1 MKIYLSNKSSVVSN
15 SDYQKIIKSINV
27 YLVGLCKDWELTPIQ
42 VFNSIQPLNG
52 NTLPNTIFILDD
64 TDDASALG
72 YHYEE
77 DGNAVGRVFA
87 KTILNY
93 GGVVLYKD
101 PYTMTVAQCVCHE
114 IFELIG
120 NPVINKWFMD
130 NSGILWAGE
139 LCDAVQGN
147 IYLSNIPGNGRV
159 GLSDY
164 VLPNY
169 FNADMRRG
177 PFNKMNTLSRPFQI
191 DDYGYAIK
199 LENGDF
205 VPVFGSK
212 CPQSRV
218 GDVNEDV
225 SEMKMKFGF

>member
-1 MKIYLSNKSSVVSN
+1 MKVYVSN
-15 SDYQKIIKSINV
+15 RSTVVTNEQLKKMIKSINT
-27 YLVGLCKDWELTPIQ
+27 YLISLCRDWEINIIQ
-42 VFNSIQPLNG
+42 IFQLITNPGSK
-52 NTLPNTIFILDD
+52 TLPNTIFIFDD
-64 TDDASALG
+64 TDDSSALG

-101 PYTMTVAQCVCHE
+101 QNTMTVAQCLCHE

-130 NSGILWAGE
+130 NSGALWAGE

-147 IYLSNIPGNGRV
+147 IYLSNISGVGRV

-164 VLPNY
+164 LLPAY
-169 FNADMRRG
+169 FSPDSIKG
-177 PFNKMNTLSRPFQI
+177 PYNKMNTLSRPFQI
-191 DDYGYAIK
+191 DSYGYAIK
-199 LENGDF
+199 FENGNF
-205 VPVFGSK
+205 VAVFGSK
-212 CPQSRV
+212 CPQGRIE
-218 GDVNEDV
+218 DVNEDV
-225 SEMKMKFGF
+225 GEMKMKFGF